1 VNAQGALNRPMITV
15 AVMLATTIQA
25 LDSTIANVALPHMQG
40 TLSASQDQVS
50 WVLTSYI
57 VAAAVA
63 TPLTGWLT
71 DRFSLKRLFL
81 VAVAGFTV
89 ASLWCGL
96 SSSLA
101 EIVTARL
108 LQGLFGAALVPLSQS
123 VLLEVY
129 PPEQRGQAMAMWGV
143 GVMVGPILGPTI
155 GGWLTDN
162 YDWRWVF
169 LINLPIGALAF
180 YGIARYIRGS
190 AARRSLRFDV
200 FGFATLSIAIGA
212 LQLLLDRGQDNDW
225 FNSVESRVEALA
237 ALLGLALFIAHAA
250 CTPARESFLDYRLLR
265 NRNFITGLMLIF
277 VVGMVLFATRALLPT
292 MLATL
297 MGYPIA
303 TIGLLTAPS
312 GLGTML
318 AMLVLGKYVARLD
331 LRWLLIAGF
340 AVTGYSLWEM
350 CGYNLVLSQS
360 DILWPGV
367 WQGVGLGLVFVSLSN
382 ATFSTL
388 EPGMFP
394 QGTAL
399 FSLVR
404 NLGSSLGISAVQAM
418 LVRNAARA
426 HATLVADAHL
436 SNWPPLQAGATP
448 DLAQLAALNAE
459 VDRQAQMIAYLD
471 DFRLLTAITLAVI
484 PLLLLIQQGKARG
497 PGGPVAD

>member
-1 VNAQGALNRPMITV
+1 MITV

-71 DRFSLKRLFL
+71 DRHSLKRLFL
-81 VAVAGFTV
+81 VAVAGFTA

-96 SSSLA
+96 SGSLV
-101 EIVTARL
+101 EIVAARL

-180 YGIARYIRGS
+180 YGIARYIPG
-190 AARRSLRFDV
+190 APARRSLRFDV
-200 FGFATLSIAIGA
+200 FGFASLSVFIGG
-212 LQLLLDRGQDNDW
+212 LQMLLDRGQGNDW
-225 FNSVESRVEALA
+225 FNSPESWVEALG
-237 ALLGLALFIAHAA
+237 ALLALALFIAHTA
-250 CTPARESFLDYRLLR
+250 CTPAGDSFLDYRLLR
-265 NRNFITGLMLIF
+265 NRNFITGLFLIF

-292 MLATL
+292 MLASL
-297 MGYPIA
+297 MGYPIG

-318 AMLVLGKYVARLD
+318 AMLLLGRYVARLD
-331 LRWLLIAGF
+331 LRWVLIAGF
-340 AVTGYSLWEM
+340 AVTGYSLWEI
-350 CGYNLVLSQS
+350 CGYTLVLSQS

-394 QGTAL
+394 QGTSL

-404 NLGSSLGISAVQAM
+404 NLGSSIGISAVQTL
-418 LVRNAARA
+418 LVRNAAAA
-426 HATLVADAHL
+426 HAGLAADAHL
-436 SNWPPLQAGATP
+436 AEWTAMQAGVP
-448 DLAQLAALNAE
+448 PGPEELAVLNAE
-459 VDRQAQMIAYLD
+459 VDRQAQMIGYLG
-471 DFRLLTAITLAVI
+471 DFRLLAAITLAVI
-484 PLLLLIQQGKARG
+484 PLLLLIQQGKERG
-497 PGGPVAD
+497 PAGPVAD

>member
-1 VNAQGALNRPMITV
+1 MVDRPLNRPMITV

-25 LDSTIANVALPHMQG
+25 LDGTIANVALPHMQG

-81 VAVAGFTV
+81 VAVAGFTA
-89 ASLWCGL
+89 ASMWCGL
-96 SSSLA
+96 SGSLA
-101 EIVTARL
+101 EIVAARL
-108 LQGLFGAALVPLSQS
+108 LQGMFGAALVPLSQS

-169 LINLPIGALAF
+169 LINLPIGAMAF
-180 YGIARYIRGS
+180 YGIARHIHGT
-190 AARRSLRFDV
+190 AARRSIRFDV
-200 FGFATLSIAIGA
+200 FGFASLSVFIGG
-212 LQLLLDRGQDNDW
+212 LQLLLDRGQENDW
-225 FNSVESRVEALA
+225 FNSTESWVEALA
-237 ALLGLALFIAHAA
+237 ALLGLALFIAHTA

-265 NRNFITGLMLIF
+265 NRNFITGLLMIF

-292 MLATL
+292 MLSTL
-297 MGYPIA
+297 MDYPIA

-318 AMLVLGKYVARLD
+318 AMLVLGRFVARLD
-331 LRWLLIAGF
+331 LRWLL
-340 AVTGYSLWEM
+340 VTGFSVTAFSLWQM
-350 CGYNLVLSQS
+350 CGYSLVLSQS
-360 DILWPGV
+360 DVLWPGV

-388 EPGMFP
+388 EPDMFP

-404 NLGSSLGISAVQAM
+404 NLGSSIGISAVQTM
-418 LVRNAARA
+418 LVRNSAAA
-426 HATLVADAHL
+426 HAGLVADAHL
-436 SNWPPLQAGATP
+436 AAWPAMQDGATP
-448 DLAQLAALNAE
+448 GMVQLAALNGE
-459 VDRQAQMIAYLD
+459 IDRQSQMIGYLD
-471 DFRLLTAITLAVI
+471 DFRLLTAVTLAVI
-484 PLLLLIQQGKARG
+484 PALLLVQQGTARG